1 MSLLSSRIT
10 KPGFTITDTAG
21 TRRLAVGVR
30 AALAAWAVCLPL
42 ALSACRTAEAGSDV
56 AAKRMIGNVLDRYTK
71 AYRDNDPDAIAKLYA
86 QEAVLMPPG
95 HELVEGRDSVRAFW
109 GRGMEPGFRMTTVRV
124 EVSGSTAYVV
134 GRYYVPPDDDD
145 DAETGKY
152 LIALRKEPDGN
163 WRITADIWNDDESDE
178 EPDSTS
184 DTTRQSVAL
193 RASLPQIRATM
204 TQRA

>member
-1 MSLLSSRIT
+1 MSLHSSQIAKSGFRATNTLSI
-10 KPGFTITDTAG
+10 
-21 TRRLAVGVR
+21 RRLAVVVR
-30 AALAAWAVCLPL
+30 AFLTACVACLPL
-42 ALSACRTAEAGSDV
+42 ALGACRTAEAGSDV
-56 AAKRMIGNVLDRYTK
+56 AAKAMIDNVLDRYAK
-71 AYRDNDPDAIAKLYA
+71 AYQHNDPDAIAKLYA
-86 QEAVLMPPG
+86 EEAVLMPPG

-109 GRGMEPGFRMTTVRV
+109 GRGMEPGFRMTTMRV

-193 RASLPQIRATM
+193 L
-204 TQRA
+204 

>member
-1 MSLLSSRIT
+1 MPLRPSPIA
-10 KPGFTITDTAG
+10 KPGFTITNSAA

-30 AALAAWAVCLPL
+30 AALVAWVVYLPL
-42 ALSACRTAEAGSDV
+42 ALNACRTAEAGSDV
-56 AAKRMIGNVLDRYTK
+56 AAKRMIDSVLEHYAK
-71 AYRDNDPDAIAKLYA
+71 AYQDNDPDAIAKLYTE
-86 QEAVLMPPG
+86 EAVLMPPG
-95 HELVEGRDSVRAFW
+95 HGLVEGRDSVRAFW
-109 GRGMEPGFRMTTVRV
+109 GRGMEPGFRMTTMRV
-124 EVSGSTAYVV
+124 EVSAGTAYVV

-193 RASLPQIRATM
+193 R
-204 TQRA
+204 

>member
-1 MSLLSSRIT
+1 MPLRPSRIA
-10 KPGFTITDTAG
+10 KPGFTITNSTA

-30 AALAAWAVCLPL
+30 AALVAWAVYLPL
-42 ALSACRTAEAGSDV
+42 ALNACRTAEAGSDV
-56 AAKRMIGNVLDRYTK
+56 AAKRMIDSVLEHYAK
-71 AYRDNDPDAIAKLYA
+71 AYQDNDPDAIAKLYA
-86 QEAVLMPPG
+86 EEAVLMPPG
-95 HELVEGRDSVRAFW
+95 HGLLEGRDSVRAFW
-109 GRGMEPGFRMTTVRV
+109 GRGMEPGFRMTTMRV
-124 EVSGSTAYVV
+124 EVSGGTAYVV

-184 DTTRQSVAL
+184 DSTRQSVAL
-193 RASLPQIRATM
+193 R
-204 TQRA
+204 